1 MKLPIEQELHNWKMI
16 GKIECLLI
24 LIGNEIRILSGEIMW
39 INKEKYE
46 HLNRM
51 AEDNEYDAR
60 MFRDLVKYIKEK
72 KTVFY
77 CDFVM
82 MSRDTWDEVSNK
94 CSTSDDRIKDI
105 EAELEWYK
113 VKYHEMKMN
122 VDT

>member
-1 MKLPIEQELHNWKMI
+1 
-16 GKIECLLI
+16 
-24 LIGNEIRILSGEIMW
+24 MW
-39 INKEKYE
+39 VNRVEYE
-46 HLNRM
+46 NLKNI
-51 AEDNEYDAR
+51 AEDNEYDAK

-82 MSRDTWDEVSNK
+82 MSRDIYNEISNK
-94 CSTSDDRIKDI
+94 YSTSEDRVKDI

-122 VDT
+122 TKQ

>member
-1 MKLPIEQELHNWKMI
+1 MVIVMWVN
-16 GKIECLLI
+16 
-24 LIGNEIRILSGEIMW
+24 RGE
-39 INKEKYE
+39 YE
-46 HLNRM
+46 NLKSI
-51 AEDNEYDAR
+51 AKDNEYDAK
-60 MFRDLVKYIKEK
+60 MFRDLVKYIKEE

-94 CSTSDDRIKDI
+94 YMTSDDRIKDI

-122 VDT
+122 NT

>member
-1 MKLPIEQELHNWKMI
+1 M
-16 GKIECLLI
+16 GD
-24 LIGNEIRILSGEIMW
+24 IMW

-82 MSRDTWDEVSNK
+82 MSRDTWNEVSNK
-94 CSTSDDRIKDI
+94 YSTSDERIKDI

-122 VDT
+122 VGT

>member
-1 MKLPIEQELHNWKMI
+1 MWVN
-16 GKIECLLI
+16 
-24 LIGNEIRILSGEIMW
+24 RGE
-39 INKEKYE
+39 YE
-46 HLNRM
+46 NLKSI
-51 AEDNEYDAR
+51 AKDNEYDAK
-60 MFRDLVKYIKEK
+60 MFRDLVKYIKEE

-94 CSTSDDRIKDI
+94 YMTSDDRIKDI

-122 VDT
+122 NT

>member
-1 MKLPIEQELHNWKMI
+1 MWI
-16 GKIECLLI
+16 GKDEYNNLKWKAK
-24 LIGNEIRILSGEIMW
+24 N
-39 INKEKYE
+39 
-46 HLNRM
+46 
-51 AEDNEYDAR
+51 NEYDAR

-94 CSTSDDRIKDI
+94 YSTSDERIKDI

-113 VKYHEMKMN
+113 VKYHEMKMI